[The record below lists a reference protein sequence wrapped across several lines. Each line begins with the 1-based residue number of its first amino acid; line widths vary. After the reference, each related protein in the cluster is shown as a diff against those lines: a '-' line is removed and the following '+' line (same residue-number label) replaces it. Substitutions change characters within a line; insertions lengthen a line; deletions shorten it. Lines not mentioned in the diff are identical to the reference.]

1 VCLNGTCDLFAIC
14 AYADV
19 DAAHEHMLDAAQFT
33 FTLYSLKQLRFCD
46 S

>member
-1 VCLNGTCDLFAIC
+1 MELVVFFAIC

-33 FTLYSLKQLRFCD
+33 LHSLNQLRFCD